1 MIEKWI
7 FITGGCGYIGSHLA
21 AVLKEKTDYK
31 VFLIDKRAADLQ
43 HTIRYSDLYADEEF
57 DSDLIRKC
65 IQDQHPV
72 SVVHLGAIP
81 TITAGIIDPISQ
93 WKVNVSQT
101 ITFIEHCMAAN
112 IDNFIFA
119 STSSVYADSDEAV
132 TETSPLNPTNAYS
145 STKLAVEHILRDC
158 WVSHGFPSVS
168 LRVFNAAGSHNHY
181 DLGELHGSTHLLSSV
196 MNAAVNN
203 GAFNIFGRDWNTPD
217 GTAIRDYTHVL
228 DIADAIIAS
237 IEWSKTNKGCHTFNI
252 GKGSGNSVQEM
263 VNTTER
269 ILNKELLY
277 RYGPRREGDSAKRF
291 ANIDKI
297 SKIIG
302 WIPKRT
308 LDDIVRDEYKW
319 YNSATYNN
327 LTNAGIVSTY

>member
-1 MIEKWI
+1 MTEKWI

-31 VFLIDKRAADLQ
+31 VLLIDKRAADLK
-43 HTIRYSDLYADEEF
+43 HTIRYSDLFADEEF
-57 DSDLIRKC
+57 DSSLIQKC
-65 IQDQHPV
+65 LYDQHPV
-72 SVVHLGAIP
+72 AVVHLAAVP
-81 TITAGIIDPISQ
+81 TITAGIIDPIEQ

-101 ITFIEHCMAAN
+101 INLIETCMSAN
-112 IDNFIFA
+112 IENFIFA
-119 STSSVYADSDEAV
+119 STSAIYADSDDAV
-132 TETSPLNPTNAYS
+132 TENSPLNPINSYA
-145 STKLAVEHILRDC
+145 STKLAIEHLLRDC
-158 WVSHGFPSVS
+158 WISHEFPSIS
-168 LRVFNAAGSHNHY
+168 LRFFNAAGAHNQY

-203 GAFNIFGRDWNTPD
+203 GAFNIFGRDWPTPD

-237 IEWSKTNKGCHTFNI
+237 IEWSKTNKGCHTFNV
-252 GKGSGNSVQEM
+252 GKGFGNSVQEM

-297 SKIIG
+297 VKEIG
-302 WIPKRT
+302 WTPKRT
-308 LDDIVRDEYKW
+308 LDDIVRDEFKW
-319 YNSATYNN
+319 YNSVTYRN
-327 LTNAGIVSTY
+327 LLDASIYSIY